1 MPVRDVAASFFSDHG
16 IEPCRLVVAVSGG
29 FDSTALLL
37 VLSEL
42 PRFELICGHVNHH
55 LRGDESDGDE
65 QYVRELCDRLKVEC
79 IVADGTLDPE
89 RVRDVGVE
97 AAAREVRIAKLKEIR
112 DRKDAKYIATAH
124 QKNDQ
129 AETVLMR
136 LFTGSG
142 LAGLRGIH
150 AVRDDGIIR
159 PLLGVARPEIEAFL
173 RERGET
179 PCADRMNDD
188 PRFLRVRIR
197 QTLRDYEPWVVD
209 NLASIA
215 EQAQEWWPS
224 VQRAIDEVEDVEMT
238 EDATRF
244 HSLPADPWLRRALLH
259 RHILRL
265 DPEARDVSRSDLRRV
280 TVTKNL
286 ELLLRRIPR
295 PAPSFEYEL
304 AAGETITL
312 AEIGATM
319 SVSKEGQQPFMLP
332 KGAAPHFLVRNRREG
347 DRFHPLGAPG
357 SKKLKDFL
365 IDRKV
370 PAEQRDRL
378 PLLLWNGEIIWIAG
392 VEVSERFKVRDD
404 GGDLYVATINYGAK

>member
-1 MPVRDVAASFFSDHG
+1 
-16 IEPCRLVVAVSGG
+16 
-29 FDSTALLL
+29 
-37 VLSEL
+37 
-42 PRFELICGHVNHH
+42 
-55 LRGDESDGDE
+55 
-65 QYVRELCDRLKVEC
+65 
-79 IVADGTLDPE
+79 
-89 RVRDVGVE
+89 
-97 AAAREVRIAKLKEIR
+97 
-112 DRKDAKYIATAH
+112 
-124 QKNDQ
+124 
-129 AETVLMR
+129 
-136 LFTGSG
+136 
-142 LAGLRGIH
+142 
-150 AVRDDGIIR
+150 
-159 PLLGVARPEIEAFL
+159 
-173 RERGET
+173 
-179 PCADRMNDD
+179 MNDD